1 LSTINDEHVIQLDVS
16 INAFEHPELFE
27 EIKSFTNQQQRSRQ
41 LKDLATISIT
51 DITNTNDHVRDKKRE
66 SKDINLTSI
75 IKFMFGVIS
84 GTGIASAF
92 LITPLFFILFAVG
105 LLGYALTIE
114 NERVKK
120 NRQHKRGRFF

>member
-1 LSTINDEHVIQLDVS
+1 MSAINDEHVIQLDVS

-27 EIKSFTNQQQRSRQ
+27 EIKSFTNQQRSRQ

-51 DITNTNDHVRDKKRE
+51 DITNTNDHVRDKKRK

-75 IKFMFGVIS
+75 IKFMLGVIS

-92 LITPLFFILFAVG
+92 LISPLFFILFAIG
-105 LLGYALTIE
+105 LLGYAFIIE
-114 NERVKK
+114 SERSKK
-120 NRQHKRGRFF
+120 NPPT